1 MHRIESF
8 WHLFLVKFYSFW
20 MIWSLI
26 EWTKK
31 ALGHELDEKRMKNTS
46 YRVTATTLI
55 SRLANVTALRRKE
68 SWKNANAGMLES
80 WVRTA
85 LALGYIANKKNII
98 EHRGIVSE
106 GRSVVS
112 EGCGAH
118 RENFWIITNLKN
130 QIL

>member
-1 MHRIESF
+1 
-8 WHLFLVKFYSFW
+8 
-20 MIWSLI
+20 
-26 EWTKK
+26 
-31 ALGHELDEKRMKNTS
+31 
-46 YRVTATTLI
+46 
-55 SRLANVTALRRKE
+55 
-68 SWKNANAGMLES
+68 MLES

-85 LALGYIANKKNII
+85 LALGYVANKKNII